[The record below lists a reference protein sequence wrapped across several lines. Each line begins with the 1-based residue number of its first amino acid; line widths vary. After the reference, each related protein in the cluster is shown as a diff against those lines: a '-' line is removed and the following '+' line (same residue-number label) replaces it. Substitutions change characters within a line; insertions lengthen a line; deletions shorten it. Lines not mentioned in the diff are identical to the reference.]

1 MTKKVFLIGHPV
13 GHSISPTF
21 QQAAFDYHGMDVT
34 YQAIDVDPHQL
45 QRAVD
50 DLRKEDILGANVTVP
65 YKELII
71 PMLDSG
77 SDDVAAIGAVNTVVN
92 TEGQLVGNNTDA
104 EGFLKSTLSSINID
118 PSGKSVLL
126 LGAGGAARAVAVAL
140 AKRGASSIFI
150 ANRDLDRAHRLVDTL
165 RPIGNISGAIGLSST
180 KLEAIAYSSDIIVNC
195 TSLGMSGGP
204 QPDLSPID
212 KKFIPKGSTV
222 IDLVYNPSVT
232 PILRDAQEVGA
243 QTLGG
248 LTMLVYQGSI
258 SFKLWTGIDAPIDIM
273 LEVARK
279 ALNPN

>member
-1 MTKKVFLIGHPV
+1 MSKKVFLIGHPI
-13 GHSISPTF
+13 GHSISPIF

-34 YQAIDVDPHQL
+34 YEAIDVKPNEMEEF
-45 QRAVD
+45 VD
-50 DLRKEDILGANVTVP
+50 HLRGEDILGANVTVP

-77 SDDVAAIGAVNTVVN
+77 TEEVAAIGAVNTIVN
-92 TEGQLVGNNTDA
+92 TRGKLTGNNTDS
-104 EGFLKSTLSSINID
+104 EGFLRSILNTIHLD
-118 PSGKSVLL
+118 PSGKAVLL

-140 AKRGASSIFI
+140 ARKGASSIFI

-165 RPIGNISGAIGLSST
+165 RPIGNISGAIGLDSSR
-180 KLEAIAYSSDIIVNC
+180 LGAISKSSDIIVNC

-204 QPDLSPID
+204 GPDLSPIY
-212 KKFIPKGSTV
+212 KEFIPEGSTV

-232 PILRDAQEVGA
+232 PILRDAQDAGA

-258 SFKLWTGIDAPIDIM
+258 SFKMWTGIEPPTDTM
-273 LEVARK
+273 LKVARK
-279 ALNPN
+279 ALEKS

>member
-1 MTKKVFLIGHPV
+1 MADLEGGFLI
-13 GHSISPTF
+13 IS
-21 QQAAFDYHGMDVT
+21 
-34 YQAIDVDPHQL
+34 
-45 QRAVD
+45 
-50 DLRKEDILGANVTVP
+50 
-65 YKELII
+65 
-71 PMLDSG
+71 
-77 SDDVAAIGAVNTVVN
+77 
-92 TEGQLVGNNTDA
+92 
-104 EGFLKSTLSSINID
+104 
-118 PSGKSVLL
+118 
-126 LGAGGAARAVAVAL
+126 
-140 AKRGASSIFI
+140 
-150 ANRDLDRAHRLVDTL
+150 
-165 RPIGNISGAIGLSST
+165 

-258 SFKLWTGIDAPIDIM
+258 SFKMWTGIDAPIDIM

>member
-204 QPDLSPID
+204 HPDLSPID

-258 SFKLWTGIDAPIDIM
+258 SFKMWTGIDAPIDIM